1 MSQTR
6 SQRRAEQAGALRRS
20 IVKMIKRHITA
31 AHLADID
38 SGLVALG
45 CDELLVV
52 ERIAI
57 ALVPFGD
64 DLAPAL
70 ITIVTRLLKGRADYG
85 ELDLAMDP
93 RNWAREMAEENA
105 DRLIYGAIRST
116 ARMLDGAKAGCAYEF
131 DLWALSAWE
140 VRDLVLLAR
149 AEKLRAEV
157 RNIER
162 SPADEPHCA
171 GSTLLFGPLS
181 TRIVDD
187 VYTLHCHQCAATWP
201 ASAIPM
207 RAGEELVIPH
217 HRRVP
222 R

>member
-1 MSQTR
+1 MTQSR
-6 SQRRAEQAGALRRS
+6 SQRRAEIAGALRSS
-20 IVKMIKRHITA
+20 IVKMLRHRITSEQ
-31 AHLADID
+31 LADID

-70 ITIVTRLLKGRADYG
+70 LTVVTRMLKGRADYG
-85 ELDLAMDP
+85 ELDLAMDR
-93 RNWAREMAEENA
+93 RNWKREIAEENA
-105 DRLIYGAIRST
+105 DRLIYGAIRAT
-116 ARMLDGAKAGCAYEF
+116 ARWCDGSQSCYE
-131 DLWALSAWE
+131 LSPWE
-140 VRDLVLLAR
+140 VSDLVLLAR
-149 AEKLRAEV
+149 ADQLRAEV

-207 RAGEELVIPH
+207 SAGEELVIPH